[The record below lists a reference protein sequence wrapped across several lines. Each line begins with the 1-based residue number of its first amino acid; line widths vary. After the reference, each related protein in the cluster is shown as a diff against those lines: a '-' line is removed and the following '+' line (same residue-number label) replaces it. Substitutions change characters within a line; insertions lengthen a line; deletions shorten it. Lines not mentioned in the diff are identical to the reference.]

1 MPYRPSTLRNQ
12 KMRQCTRKRRCQ
24 SNSIPFRALF
34 ASRNKYSVSEF
45 LIFHLHIPQLMIN
58 VQIHN
63 FNRDVKRSYL
73 TVLSFFVGVVRLSDL
88 PTEMLVRIFM
98 LMPLPD
104 LKKEEFRHF
113 AEGYE
118 TFATCRFCGDILNTT
133 FFTICQRLITCLSMP
148 KAAHWY

>member
-1 MPYRPSTLRNQ
+1 
-12 KMRQCTRKRRCQ
+12 
-24 SNSIPFRALF
+24 
-34 ASRNKYSVSEF
+34 
-45 LIFHLHIPQLMIN
+45 MIN

-118 TFATCRFCGDILNTT
+118 TFATCRF
-133 FFTICQRLITCLSMP
+133 
-148 KAAHWY
+148 